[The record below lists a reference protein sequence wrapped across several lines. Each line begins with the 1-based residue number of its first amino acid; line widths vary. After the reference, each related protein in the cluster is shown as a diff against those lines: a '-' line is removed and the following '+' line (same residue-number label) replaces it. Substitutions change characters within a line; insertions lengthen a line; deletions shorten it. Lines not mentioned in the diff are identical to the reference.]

1 MGSYSFEIV
10 TEEGEVLGVIYN
22 HTAPFANMFDAYVDN
37 DELDPRMWDSEDDYD
52 WYSII
57 DY

>member
-1 MGSYSFEIV
+1 MDQY
-10 TEEGEVLGVIYN
+10 
-22 HTAPFANMFDAYVDN
+22 AMFDAYVDN